1 MEVWK
6 LPDVL
11 ILHLK
16 RFVYKNLLY
25 SKKIDTFVSYPLSS
39 LNMKPYCCDK
49 SHGDDDYYTY
59 DLYAVPT
66 ILVEWV
72 LATIQHM
79 LVIHLKLN
87 SIKRTKNGEILMTLQ
102 FLKFQQIK

>member
-16 RFVYKNLLY
+16 RFVYKNPLY

-59 DLYAVPT
+59 DLYAVSNHFGRMG
-66 ILVEWV
+66 
-72 LATIQHM
+72 LATIR
-79 LVIHLKLN
+79 IC
-87 SIKRTKNGEILMTLQ
+87 S
-102 FLKFQQIK
+102 